1 MSRSEEI
8 IPMAGFGEYL
18 RREREMR
25 GVSLEEISIAT
36 KISIRFLRA
45 IENEEISK
53 LPGGIFTRSFVRTYA
68 RYLGLDEERVLADCQ
83 LAGQHKPEVD
93 IHRITANRAR
103 KNGAASR
110 TRIIT
115 LLMAGVLL
123 AGGYALF
130 RYSRRIM
137 EQQSS
142 APVVIPPSTTAI
154 GTNTPAVTA
163 PGTNP
168 PPTAAP
174 GANPPPTAAPLQPS
188 TSAQPENNPSLTN
201 TSATPGAGAAIAP
214 ETVQGIPPS
223 PGAKETPPGQSATS
237 VVAGAVA
244 AHTDLVLQVAAT
256 ERAWVAVDA
265 DGKTVLQRVLN
276 PNEVENLKARD
287 SFDVTTGN
295 AQGVVLTLNGE
306 TLKPLGRHG
315 EVKSIHLT
323 RDDLKNAAPQ
333 R

>member
-1 MSRSEEI
+1 MVSRSEET

-25 GVSLEEISIAT
+25 GVSLEEISTAT
-36 KISIRFLRA
+36 KISIRFLQA
-45 IENEEISK
+45 IENEELSK

-93 IHRITANRAR
+93 IRRITANRAR

-142 APVVIPPSTTAI
+142 TPMVIPPSTTS
-154 GTNTPAVTA
+154 TKHPR

-174 GANPPPTAAPLQPS
+174 VQPS
-188 TSAQPENNPSLTN
+188 TS
-201 TSATPGAGAAIAP
+201 GRAG
-214 ETVQGIPPS
+214 
-223 PGAKETPPGQSATS
+223 K
-237 VVAGAVA
+237 
-244 AHTDLVLQVAAT
+244 
-256 ERAWVAVDA
+256 
-265 DGKTVLQRVLN
+265 
-276 PNEVENLKARD
+276 
-287 SFDVTTGN
+287 
-295 AQGVVLTLNGE
+295 
-306 TLKPLGRHG
+306 
-315 EVKSIHLT
+315 
-323 RDDLKNAAPQ
+323 
-333 R
+333 